1 MSHPASENMVF
12 VDDVVSSL
20 TRTET
25 GAEGGALLREQMQ
38 RAADDFDE
46 HTAKAFG
53 KALLESLCQDSSDV
67 RRLEALL
74 VLGLAHPVVLEEHR
88 IQLAVEG
95 RRLAVLL
102 ERNGEGERARALL
115 EVLASRM
122 PDEPDVDRDLS
133 DMMRRNGST
142 AELVDRYLAR
152 AEQCVQGGVPLEAVP
167 WLQQVLLLDR
177 SRRDVARMIRDLRY
191 EESERKA
198 RVKRRMRV
206 AGMLFVIS
214 ALVIG
219 VFVREWRLE
228 ERYRGLPPVEDNDL
242 ASMETRLAG
251 VESLI
256 ETNKFWIGMFRVV
269 SERGRLVEAIRQHSV
284 RAQDRQLEDHILR
297 MRKSDMAD
305 AARTKGL
312 AAVDRG
318 DLDDALVDF
327 KRALDLAG
335 EDWQHRAR
343 VQADIDAIEAWQGE
357 KR

>member
-1 MSHPASENMVF
+1 MVF
-12 VDDVVSSL
+12 VDDVVTSL
-20 TRTET
+20 TGTET

-46 HTAKAFG
+46 HTANAFG
-53 KALLESLCQDSSDV
+53 KALLESLCQDPSDV

-74 VLGLAHPVVLEEHR
+74 VLGLAHPTVLDEHR

-102 ERNGEGERARALL
+102 ERSGHAERARALL
-115 EVLASRM
+115 EVLSSRM
-122 PDEPDVDRDLS
+122 PEEADVDRDLS
-133 DMMRRNGST
+133 DMMRRTGST

-152 AEQCVQGGVPLEAVP
+152 AEQAVQEGRPLEAVP

-177 SRRDVARMIRDLRY
+177 TRRDVARMIRDLRY
-191 EESERKA
+191 GESERKS
-198 RVKRRMRV
+198 RVRRRV
-206 AGMLFVIS
+206 RVTGMLFVVS

-228 ERYRGLPPVEDNDL
+228 DSYRSLPPVEDSDL
-242 ASMETRLAG
+242 GAMQTRLAS
-251 VESLI
+251 VEDLI
-256 ETNKFWIGMFRVV
+256 ETNKFWIGMFRAV

-284 RAQDRQLEDHILR
+284 RVQDRQLEDHIDR
-297 MRKSDMAD
+297 MRKADMAE
-305 AARTKGL
+305 AARTSGL
-312 AAVDRG
+312 ASVDRG
-318 DLDDALVDF
+318 EFDSALEDF

-335 EDWQHRAR
+335 EDWPHRPR
-343 VQADIDAIEAWQGE
+343 VEADIDAIEAWQAE